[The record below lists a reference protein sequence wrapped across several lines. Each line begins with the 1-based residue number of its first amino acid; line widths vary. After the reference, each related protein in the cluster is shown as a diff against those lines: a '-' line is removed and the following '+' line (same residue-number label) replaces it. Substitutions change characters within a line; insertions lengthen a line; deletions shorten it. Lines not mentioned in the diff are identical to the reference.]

1 MITRRRTILGLALGS
16 SIVAWGFSPGEFWN
30 DKQPSEWSEKDVQR
44 LLTKSPWAKEAAAE
58 MSFGGGEGP
67 GMGGPGMGPPG
78 MDGPGGPG
86 GPSGMSAVVRW
97 ESAAP
102 IRDASKSKLPRDS
115 SGSYVIS
122 VSGLAILSDLVG
134 TLGAAG
140 LENMKKGTS
149 LQCGGKAS
157 IAPSSIT
164 MSFDEADV
172 LLFYFPNE
180 ANSISPEDK
189 QIVFQTK
196 SQLFGIRAKFVPKEM
211 LYRGK
216 LAL

>member
-1 MITRRRTILGLALGS
+1 MMTRRSAILGLVWGPGFA
-16 SIVAWGFSPGEFWN
+16 AWGAPAGEFWN

-44 LLTKSPWAKEAAAE
+44 LLTKSPWAKEAAAQVD
-58 MSFGGGEGP
+58 FGGGGGP
-67 GMGGPGMGPPG
+67 GMGGPDMGPPG

-86 GPSGMSAVVRW
+86 GPGGMSAVVRW

-102 IRDASKSKLPRDS
+102 IRDASKNRLPRDS
-115 SGSYVIS
+115 SGSYVIG
-122 VSGLAILSDLVG
+122 VSGLAILNDLVG

-149 LQCGGKAS
+149 LQRSGKAS

-172 LLFYFPNE
+172 LLFYFPSDSNP
-180 ANSISPEDK
+180 ISPEDK
-189 QIVFQTK
+189 QVVFQAK
-196 SQLFGIRAKFVPKEM
+196 SQSFGLKAKFVPREM
-211 LYRGK
+211 LYRGR